1 MGRWRKCFQNIRL
14 VKYLK
19 VVSTKFTKMMRKK
32 RNSRILKV
40 VSQFIKSEVIKRKSK
55 GVIIGMS
62 GGVDSSVA
70 ASLAVN
76 ALGPKKVFGLILPD
90 SSITPQVDT
99 TDAKNLAKKL
109 GIKYRVI
116 EVGKVKNQF
125 LKNFPRNK
133 LARANFLV
141 RIRMSILYY
150 YAAATDR
157 LVLGT
162 GDKSELRLGYFTKY
176 GDSAVDLM
184 PIGDLYKS
192 EVRELAEFLRIPL
205 RITTKKSSARLWRG
219 QTTEGEIGLEYDKI
233 DYILEQLDNSNLR
246 KRDMSHSNSQSV
258 HLVANKKPK
267 LDNSKKDVQLVLDL
281 ISKSEHKLT
290 PPPICRI
297 D

>member
-1 MGRWRKCFQNIRL
+1 MN
-14 VKYLK
+14 
-19 VVSTKFTKMMRKK
+19 
-32 RNSRILKV
+32 
-40 VSQFIKSEVIKRKSK
+40 
-55 GVIIGMS
+55 
-62 GGVDSSVA
+62 
-70 ASLAVN
+70 
-76 ALGPKKVFGLILPD
+76 
-90 SSITPQVDT
+90 
-99 TDAKNLAKKL
+99 
-109 GIKYRVI
+109 
-116 EVGKVKNQF
+116 
-125 LKNFPRNK
+125 
-133 LARANFLV
+133 
-141 RIRMSILYY
+141 
-150 YAAATDR
+150 R

-192 EVRELAEFLRIPL
+192 EVRELAGFLQIPL

-267 LDNSKKDVQLVLDL
+267 LDNSKKDVRLVLDL
-281 ISKSEHKLT
+281 ISKSEHKHT